1 MYEIVE
7 FFTSINGEGPF
18 AGKLA
23 LFIRFKG
30 CNLNCSYCDTKWA
43 NVASAPFNS
52 YSLEQ
57 IVDLVRSSKVKHVTL
72 TGGEPLTVPH
82 LGKLLEALSQEEDVE
97 VEIETNGS
105 IAIQSFSEVTGK
117 KPRFTVDYK
126 TPSSG
131 ENEKMF
137 YPNYSHLSQGDVV
150 KCVVGSMLDLEA
162 ALALYKKYE
171 IKEMYLSPVFGQIE
185 AKAIVEF
192 MKAHDM
198 VDARLQIQ
206 LHKIIWHPEERGV

>member
-1 MYEIVE
+1 MFEIVE
-7 FFTSINGEGPF
+7 IFTSVNGEGPF

-43 NVASAPFNS
+43 NTPMAPSENHS
-52 YSLEQ
+52 VEDLLE
-57 IVDLVRSSKVKHVTL
+57 LVRASRVKHVTL

-82 LGKLLEALSQEEDVE
+82 MDRFLEALSQEEVE

-105 IAIQSFSEVTGK
+105 IPIHPFSEVTGK

-131 ENEKMF
+131 ENEKMY
-137 YPNYSHLSQGDVV
+137 YPNYAHLKAEDVV

-185 AKAIVEF
+185 SSVIVEF